1 MRLLEK
7 EKILQRL
14 GDAVL
19 NLEPRLTAEIA
30 KEAVE
35 AGIDPLEA
43 IEKGLAQGIGQVGD
57 RYKDGEYF
65 LPDLIMGGEAF
76 KAGLKVFEPELLRR
90 RTERKP
96 IGVFVIGTV
105 AGDIHSIGKD
115 IVATLLTAI
124 GFKIHDLGVDVPVE
138 KFVESVK
145 GLKPDIL
152 GMSALLSTTIP
163 VQRQVIEALQAAGLR
178 DRVKVL
184 IGGAATSERWG
195 KEIGADAWAATADEG
210 VRKAEEFVVGK

>member
-14 GDAVL
+14 SDSVL
-19 NLEPRLTAEIA
+19 NLEPRSTDEIA
-30 KEAVE
+30 REAVQ

-43 IEKGLAQGIGQVGD
+43 IEKGLAQGIRRVGEK
-57 RYKDGEYF
+57 YKDGEYF

-96 IGVFVIGTV
+96 TGAFVIGTV

-115 IVATLLTAI
+115 IVATLLTAV
-124 GFKIHDLGVDVPVE
+124 GFKLHDLGVDVPVE

-163 VQRQVIEALQAAGLR
+163 VQRRVIEALQAEGLKE
-178 DRVKVL
+178 RVKVM
-184 IGGAATSERWG
+184 IGGAATSELWG

-210 VRKAEEFVVGK
+210 VKKAEEFVVGK